1 MENNLR
7 TRSFDIDGFNDAV
20 YGVSCVQELLAAEE
34 QEQYIKPVREILILG
49 YSPLLCGEREQYAEC
64 FAYIR
69 SLGYEPRF
77 VGEKAGGKPALCWV
91 VSTAGIPAARV
102 LNENTL
108 YRCCCHVL

>member
-1 MENNLR
+1 MDLM
-7 TRSFDIDGFNDAV
+7 IAV

-49 YSPLLCGEREQYAEC
+49 YSPLLCGEREQYARC

-102 LNENTL
+102 LNEKYAVPLLLSCPVGANTL
-108 YRCCCHVL
+108 